1 MKGAERMPRALCG
14 KRGCCPAKSSAQRIK
29 GLAFAGPVHQSPAMK
44 RNSPKPRRIVASHVK
59 TGATFEFVLDGG
71 RVVSRR
77 PVRAKTDVFFGP
89 GLLDLQCNG
98 YAGIDFNHP
107 DTTAEKMA
115 EGIRAMWRDG
125 CAHVLPTLITASPER
140 LTLLF
145 QRLVAACDSDADVA
159 ATVPG
164 FHLEGPFIS
173 PQDGAR
179 GAHPLAHV
187 RDVNT
192 KLWRAWQRAADSRI
206 VLVTVAPEVKGAV
219 AFIRQLRSENVLPAL
234 AHTMATAEDV
244 ARACDAGALMST
256 HLGNGCP
263 QLMHRHRNPV
273 LAQLS
278 EDRLAATIIPDGAHL
293 PPEIV
298 RLWLRVKGAERIVL
312 VTDAMSAAGAP
323 GGRYTIGDLVIEIG
337 ADRIARQPGS
347 PNLAGAAITMSEAVE
362 RYVAMTGVPL
372 SEAWEAGSSR
382 AWDLLRRAGSVKRVP
397 DSTVLARWRGGKF
410 GVLATLRG
418 KRVLWAK

>member
-1 MKGAERMPRALCG
+1 M
-14 KRGCCPAKSSAQRIK
+14 
-29 GLAFAGPVHQSPAMK
+29 
-44 RNSPKPRRIVASHVK
+44 
-59 TGATFEFVLDGG
+59 
-71 RVVSRR
+71 
-77 PVRAKTDVFFGP
+77 RAKTDVFFGP

-107 DTTAEKMA
+107 DTTAGQMA

-145 QRLVAACDSDADVA
+145 KRLVAACDSDTEVA
-159 ATVPG
+159 ASVPG

-187 RDVNT
+187 RDVSA
-192 KLWRAWQRAADSRI
+192 KLWRGWQRAADGRI

-219 AFIRQLRSENVLPAL
+219 AFIRQLRSEKVLPAL

-323 GGRYTIGDLVIEIG
+323 SGRYTIGDLVIEIG
-337 ADRIARQPGS
+337 SDRIPRQPGS

-372 SEAWEAGSSR
+372 AEAWDAGSSR

-397 DSTVLARWRGGKF
+397 ESTVLARWRGGKF

-418 KRVLWAK
+418 KRVLWAE